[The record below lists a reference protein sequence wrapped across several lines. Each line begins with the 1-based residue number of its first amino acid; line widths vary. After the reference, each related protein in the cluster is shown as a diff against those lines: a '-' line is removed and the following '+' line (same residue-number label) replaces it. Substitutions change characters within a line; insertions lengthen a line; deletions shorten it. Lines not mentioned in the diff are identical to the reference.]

1 MKKNIFKK
9 ASILVTVVVIILMIF
24 WGYTYNNKYFK
35 FQDKY
40 LEKNTID
47 ILGVKSDKV
56 LKEEVNQIKYF
67 EIFDNNFK
75 NIMTLEDFVKFPNL
89 EVIVNF
95 GIHDYETEA
104 GKELF
109 ENFAKPSTKEY
120 KRYQKMLKTTL
131 PELKNLKE
139 VTFGSRTIFFDLNSF
154 EECSQIEEL
163 WIEHNQV
170 ENIKGIVGMK
180 NLRILSLSH
189 NKFADLSAL
198 KSLEKLEA
206 VNLSSIEVANLQA
219 LLDIPS
225 LKLVVYN
232 AKNEEEKDIINQLK
246 QKGVEVFAEEQIF
259 TEILDELK
267 IERIDFDDVVNMNK
281 DAKDIR

>member
-1 MKKNIFKK
+1 M
-9 ASILVTVVVIILMIF
+9 
-24 WGYTYNNKYFK
+24 
-35 FQDKY
+35 
-40 LEKNTID
+40 
-47 ILGVKSDKV
+47 
-56 LKEEVNQIKYF
+56 
-67 EIFDNNFK
+67 
-75 NIMTLEDFVKFPNL
+75 
-89 EVIVNF
+89 
-95 GIHDYETEA
+95 
-104 GKELF
+104 
-109 ENFAKPSTKEY
+109 
-120 KRYQKMLKTTL
+120 
-131 PELKNLKE
+131 
-139 VTFGSRTIFFDLNSF
+139 
-154 EECSQIEEL
+154 

>member
-1 MKKNIFKK
+1 M
-9 ASILVTVVVIILMIF
+9 
-24 WGYTYNNKYFK
+24 
-35 FQDKY
+35 
-40 LEKNTID
+40 
-47 ILGVKSDKV
+47 
-56 LKEEVNQIKYF
+56 
-67 EIFDNNFK
+67 
-75 NIMTLEDFVKFPNL
+75 
-89 EVIVNF
+89 
-95 GIHDYETEA
+95 
-104 GKELF
+104 
-109 ENFAKPSTKEY
+109 
-120 KRYQKMLKTTL
+120 
-131 PELKNLKE
+131 
-139 VTFGSRTIFFDLNSF
+139 
-154 EECSQIEEL
+154 
-163 WIEHNQV
+163 
-170 ENIKGIVGMK
+170 
-180 NLRILSLSH
+180 SH